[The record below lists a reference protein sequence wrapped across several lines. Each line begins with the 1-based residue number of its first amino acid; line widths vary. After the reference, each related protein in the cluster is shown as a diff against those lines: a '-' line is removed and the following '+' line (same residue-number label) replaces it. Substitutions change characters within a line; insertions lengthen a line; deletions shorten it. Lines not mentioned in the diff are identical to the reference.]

1 MFFFQQR
8 LFSLRLIYLIKFNV
22 ALYSMEPIKKLFQA
36 KVFYEYGQKKSEL
49 DALQDE
55 FLKNIPDKIR
65 PYVKVKDRVGEILVI
80 EVANN
85 AVGHK
90 IKMTSSSILKKISNV
105 SSLKLKRIKIKIVIQ
120 NPTPRG
126 KINKTSISS
135 INHMR
140 KLSNEIADS
149 PLKAYLKNIFKNK

>member
-1 MFFFQQR
+1 M
-8 LFSLRLIYLIKFNV
+8 
-22 ALYSMEPIKKLFQA
+22 
-36 KVFYEYGQKKSEL
+36 
-49 DALQDE
+49 QDE

-90 IKMTSSSILKKISNV
+90 IKMTSSLILKKISNV

-120 NPTPRG
+120 NPTPKG

>member
-1 MFFFQQR
+1 
-8 LFSLRLIYLIKFNV
+8 
-22 ALYSMEPIKKLFQA
+22 MEPIKKLFQA

-90 IKMTSSSILKKISNV
+90 IKIAVQNPNLKRKANKISIL
-105 SSLKLKRIKIKIVIQ
+105 
-120 NPTPRG
+120 
-126 KINKTSISS
+126 S
-135 INHMR
+135 INQM
-140 KLSNEIADS
+140 KNLSKEISDS
-149 PLKAYLKNIFKNK
+149 PLKTYLKKIFQNK